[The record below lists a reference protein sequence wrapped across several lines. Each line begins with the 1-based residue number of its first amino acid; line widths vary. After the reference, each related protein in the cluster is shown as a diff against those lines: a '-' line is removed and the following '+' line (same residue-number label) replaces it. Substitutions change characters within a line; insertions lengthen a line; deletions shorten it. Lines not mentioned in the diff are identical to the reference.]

1 MRDDGASLKIRET
14 PILPAG
20 PKSMERKGKIK
31 YAVNCIV
38 KSAVHGKKSVAHA
51 RR

>member
-1 MRDDGASLKIRET
+1 MAFLKVRDADTARS
-14 PILPAG
+14 
-20 PKSMERKGKIK
+20 KSMKRKGKIK

-38 KSAVHGKKSVAHA
+38 KSPVRGKKSVAHT